1 MKSTP
6 SEQRSLL
13 DLQGIDLELARVNHH
28 AKNLPVL
35 AELAKATRY
44 FEDNR
49 DLAIAAAT
57 QRSDIEVELNRSEA
71 DVEQVVGRIDK
82 DQKLLDAGTA
92 SPKDL
97 ENLIH
102 ELGSLNRR
110 KEELEEIELEIMVR
124 IEECVTREKEHLALR
139 DEFAAQVEK
148 LTKDRDAQ
156 LAEIDARKSTLQIER
171 EKLTQSLSSELLAL
185 YLKISESNGGI
196 GAAAL
201 KDGRCEGCHLQINT
215 VELERIKGVAEDEII
230 RCEECRRILVRI

>member
-1 MKSTP
+1 VKSTP
-6 SEQRSLL
+6 SEQRNLL
-13 DLQGIDLELARVNHH
+13 DLQGIDLELVRLNHQ
-28 AKNLPVL
+28 AKNLPIL
-35 AELAKATRY
+35 AELAKATRA

-57 QRSDIEVELNRSEA
+57 QRSDIEVELLRSEA
-71 DVEQVVGRIDK
+71 DVEQVVGRIEK
-82 DQKLLDAGTA
+82 DQKLLDSGTA

-124 IEECVTREKEHLALR
+124 IEECVAREEQHTQLR
-139 DEFAAQVEK
+139 DQFAEEVTR
-148 LTKDRDAQ
+148 LTKDRDEA
-156 LAEIDARKSTLQIER
+156 LVEIDTKKNSLNSERARIANL
-171 EKLTQSLSSELLAL
+171 LAPELLAL

-215 VELERIKGVAEDEII
+215 VELERIKGVAEDEVI
-230 RCEECRRILVRI
+230 RCEECRRILVRV

>member
-1 MKSTP
+1 VKSTP
-6 SEQRSLL
+6 SEQRNLL
-13 DLQGIDLELARVNHH
+13 DLQGIDLELVRLNHQ
-28 AKNLPVL
+28 AKNLPIL
-35 AELAKATRY
+35 AELAKATRA

-57 QRSDIEVELNRSEA
+57 QRSDIEVELLRSEA
-71 DVEQVVGRIDK
+71 DVEQVVGRIEK
-82 DQKLLDAGTA
+82 DQKLLDSGTA

-124 IEECVTREKEHLALR
+124 IEECVAREKQHTQLR
-139 DEFAAQVEK
+139 DQFAEEVTR
-148 LTKDRDAQ
+148 LTKDRDEA
-156 LAEIDARKSTLQIER
+156 LVEIDTKKNSLNSERARIANL
-171 EKLTQSLSSELLAL
+171 LAPELLAL

-215 VELERIKGVAEDEII
+215 VELERIKGVAEDEVI
-230 RCEECRRILVRI
+230 RCEECRRILVRV